1 MGGDIA
7 VFDYLTEGCREAGDR
22 FFSKVYSSRMIG
34 DRQAATHKIP
44 VRHEERCFMIKMITH
59 RNRFPSYSGRTPS
72 LEIVKTQL
80 AEALSSLAQL
90 DHFGWEV
97 GLDGPSK
104 LDNSL
109 IM

>member
-44 VRHEERCFMIKMITH
+44 VRHVERCFMIKMITH
-59 RNRFPSYSGRTPS
+59 LNRFPSYSGQTPS
-72 LEIVKTQL
+72 LEILKTQL